1 MAINTRN
8 ICWRITV
15 PRWCLRWH
23 NKEACQI
30 VSIVQIQSTND
41 KTEQET
47 FSKCVL
53 CIYLQ
58 SKSFIFVTRS
68 SLIIFFNLAL
78 IYTICF
84 CWVKVTLSICHASRS
99 MSRNIPKGALKLDQ
113 VGIVYFFVGRCT
125 RIPTF
130 PKVNVYA
137 IFMLHLM
144 TIKEAFPFN
153 ILRLVVTYLANCI
166 KNTL

>member
-58 SKSFIFVTRS
+58 SKLFIFVTRS
-68 SLIIFFNLAL
+68 HHFFQFGTH
-78 IYTICF
+78 IYNMF

-113 VGIVYFFVGRCT
+113 VGIVNFFVGRCT

-144 TIKEAFPFN
+144 TMKEAFPFN

>member
-1 MAINTRN
+1 M
-8 ICWRITV
+8 
-15 PRWCLRWH
+15 L
-23 NKEACQI
+23 
-30 VSIVQIQSTND
+30 
-41 KTEQET
+41 TEDCE
-47 FSKCVL
+47 KD
-53 CIYLQ
+53 
-58 SKSFIFVTRS
+58 RS
-68 SLIIFFNLAL
+68 AL
-78 IYTICF
+78 VYTICF

-99 MSRNIPKGALKLDQ
+99 MSQNIPKGALKLDQ

-130 PKVNVYA
+130 PKVNVYV

-166 KNTL
+166 KNTLQLSCFSVTYTHLEKFNWYRNTYGILLCYYYEVFVSNCKICMLNIKDSKNTKY